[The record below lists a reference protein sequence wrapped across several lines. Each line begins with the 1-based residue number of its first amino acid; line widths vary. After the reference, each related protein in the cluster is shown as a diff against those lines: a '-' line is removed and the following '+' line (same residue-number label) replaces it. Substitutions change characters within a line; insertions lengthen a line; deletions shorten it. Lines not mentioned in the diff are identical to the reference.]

1 MWVVN
6 FKTIDKKESSHS
18 FKIKEEAEKFLEY
31 VQGRSDTIASKL
43 MGPSR

>member
-18 FKIKEEAEKFLEY
+18 FKIKEEAERFLEY
-31 VQGRSDTIASKL
+31 IQGRSDTLEHKL
-43 MGPSR
+43 IGPSR

>member
-18 FKIKEEAEKFLEY
+18 FRIKEEAEKFLEY
-31 VQGRSDTIASKL
+31 IQGRSDTIDPKL
-43 MGPSR
+43 IGPSR